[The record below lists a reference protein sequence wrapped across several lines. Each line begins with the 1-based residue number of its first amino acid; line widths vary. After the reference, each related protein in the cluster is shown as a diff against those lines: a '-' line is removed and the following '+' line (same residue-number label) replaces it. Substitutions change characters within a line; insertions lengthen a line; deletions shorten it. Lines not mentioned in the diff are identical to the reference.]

1 MSEMKKETSPNLT
14 RRKMLKILG
23 SLMVAGVAQ
32 PVLGKRT
39 PKAPSVPRKK
49 EASLPPKKASCKET
63 KLPPKTPVAYPI
75 AYDRLWQAYFPTLK
89 KNEGEKLCF
98 YRCANSK
105 VTIGYGSKI
114 EGNTKQ
120 LDNTTVYYKG
130 RALSKEK
137 KALFLSQLTSKT
149 NATLMDYSITRG
161 DAEKIAKNFAY
172 QAMHTLDTEFKE
184 IHFVDLPIPMQALA
198 LDVFY
203 HVGRDSFKK
212 YKLFRSALAQKDYAT
227 ALAESKV
234 YLNTKT
240 RSVSLKRER
249 RKRRLFRIQQIIQ
262 ENRTKTQDEIQKL
275 VAQSYKK
282 EMPLIV
288 RLCDGTTDK
297 AAEDAIIKGE
307 LERLKL
313 KSNMRPLM
321 RVLLKGKHKRSA

>member
-32 PVLGKRT
+32 PVLGKGA
-39 PKAPSVPRKK
+39 PKTSAVPRKK
-49 EASLPPKKASCKET
+49 EVPSPPKKAPSKET
-63 KLPPKTPVAYPI
+63 KPSSPTSVAFPK

-98 YRCANSK
+98 YRCANNK

-120 LDNTTVYYKG
+120 LDNTTVYYRG

-137 KALFLSQLTSKT
+137 KTLFLSQLTTKT
-149 NATLMDYSITRG
+149 NAALADYSITQR

-203 HVGRDSFKK
+203 HVGRESFKK
-212 YKLFRSALAQKDYAT
+212 YKLFRSALAKKDYAK

-234 YLNTKT
+234 YLNAQK
-240 RSVSLKRER
+240 REVSLKRER

-262 ENRTKTQDEIQKL
+262 ENRTKTQEEIQKL
-275 VAQSYKK
+275 VAQSYK
-282 EMPLIV
+282 EETPLIV

-313 KSNMRPLM
+313 NSNTRPLM
-321 RVLLKGKHKRSA
+321 RVLLKGKYKRSA